1 MKKRYNLTIAQNHK
15 DVTILGDSLKAK
27 GFTFDEKHLWNQKE
41 NSFES
46 TFDPQLRSSS
56 HSTDSTVL
64 EGNYIRVQNFRYW
77 SDNQHKLLLEALEMA
92 NAMTSEYKFEY
103 GDIEDS
109 EMEWDGDRDYP
120 ASFTFYSHK
129 NNKND

>member
-1 MKKRYNLTIAQNHK
+1 MKNRHNLTIAQNHG

-46 TFDPQLRSSS
+46 TSDPQLRSSS
-56 HSTDSTVL
+56 YSTDDKVL

-77 SDNQHKLLLEALEMA
+77 NDDQHKALLEALDMA
-92 NAMTSEYKFEY
+92 NTMTSEYKFEY
-103 GDIEDS
+103 GDIEDY
-109 EMEWDGDRDYP
+109 EMEWDGDRSYP

-129 NNKND
+129 K

>member
-1 MKKRYNLTIAQNHK
+1 MNMKKRYNLTIEQNHG

-46 TFDPQLRSSS
+46 TSDPQLRSSS
-56 HSTDSTVL
+56 HSTDAKVL
-64 EGNYIRVQNFRYW
+64 EGNYIRINNLKYW
-77 SDNQHKLLLEALEMA
+77 GDSDHKNLLEALKMA
-92 NAMTSEYKFEY
+92 NTMTSDYKFEY
-103 GDIEDS
+103 GDIEDY
-109 EMEWDGDRDYP
+109 EMEWDGDRSYP

-129 NNKND
+129 K